1 MSNNK
6 KNTKKTN
13 KNSEATSNELKNAL
27 NDAVN
32 VDTNA
37 VNNTANEQVSET
49 TTAPN
54 KPKKLKVKPKRKQTL
69 QANAVRIN
77 PSHEEGLTTAQAEE
91 RFVDGLSNRSTV
103 KAGKSI
109 LGIIT
114 SNTFTFFN
122 LLCVLVFIAYASVKA
137 QLSNFMFI
145 LPFAVNLIFAIV
157 Q

>member
-69 QANAVRIN
+69 QALALGKMPKKGKNGDMSETN
-77 PSHEEGLTTAQAEE
+77 GEETE
-91 RFVDGLSNRSTV
+91 
-103 KAGKSI
+103 K
-109 LGIIT
+109 
-114 SNTFTFFN
+114 
-122 LLCVLVFIAYASVKA
+122 
-137 QLSNFMFI
+137 
-145 LPFAVNLIFAIV
+145 
-157 Q
+157 